1 MQDQGSI
8 SKLRECFNE
17 STFFST
23 EVSSPSRSLINQDSL
38 RLAKM
43 PSKFTDDPQLYL
55 RKIKIKKK
63 EANEKCLE
71 ALRNTVKA
79 KVDLERVERDAAVSR
94 YDFMRLY
101 NIKKFKLDEQV
112 LLSSYRADHEF
123 NFRLSIQRTKRSRVI
138 NEFSLSARKEQ
149 QARNIEQL
157 FENNKQTKSVKFI
170 LCRFSGRP

>member
-1 MQDQGSI
+1 MQDHGSI

-23 EVSSPSRSLINQDSL
+23 EVSSPSRSLLNNQDSL

-71 ALRNTVKA
+71 ALRSTVKA
-79 KVDLERVERDAAVSR
+79 KVDLERV
-94 YDFMRLY
+94 
-101 NIKKFKLDEQV
+101 
-112 LLSSYRADHEF
+112 
-123 NFRLSIQRTKRSRVI
+123 
-138 NEFSLSARKEQ
+138 
-149 QARNIEQL
+149 
-157 FENNKQTKSVKFI
+157 
-170 LCRFSGRP
+170 